1 LPRHEAFASLD
12 LAPSRPVITLAT
24 AGALDKGFHGRDET
38 HLVEDIL
45 RMMGESEVLKGA
57 QLVIRLHPTSRLE
70 FFWRYW
76 NHPSIKFSFASYM
89 PGLMWCPSWE
99 DLVQQTTLLRHSDV
113 IVTPA
118 SSWVLEAAIF
128 DTPTVVPVYSDLQPD
143 HAAALFNSWTLARH
157 YKPLVENKWV
167 PITRSYDETRSAIE
181 EAFMKPSKYT
191 GGRQAIVDNYVYYR
205 DSDSCQ
211 RVATWIA
218 NIANTTRPGHPR
230 GF

>member
-1 LPRHEAFASLD
+1 
-12 LAPSRPVITLAT
+12 
-24 AGALDKGFHGRDET
+24 
-38 HLVEDIL
+38 
-45 RMMGESEVLKGA
+45 
-57 QLVIRLHPTSRLE
+57 
-70 FFWRYW
+70 
-76 NHPSIKFSFASYM
+76 
-89 PGLMWCPSWE
+89 
-99 DLVQQTTLLRHSDV
+99 
-113 IVTPA
+113 
-118 SSWVLEAAIF
+118 
-128 DTPTVVPVYSDLQPD
+128 
-143 HAAALFNSWTLARH
+143 LARH